1 MRLLCVKTGDKV
13 LRVRKE
19 EFGCIIFDR
28 NVYVEGNESVY
39 MVLELLAEEK
49 TPQEIIE
56 ILAER
61 ENVSKEEMREDVWS
75 ILKMFNELGWFC
87 EYEEGE

>member
-1 MRLLCVKTGDKV
+1 MRLLSIKTGDKV

-19 EFGCIIFDR
+19 DFGCIIFDR
-28 NVYVEGNESVY
+28 AVYVEGNESVY
-39 MVLELLAEEK
+39 KVLELLAEEK
-49 TPQEIIE
+49 KPEEIIE

-61 ENVSKEEMREDVWS
+61 EHVSVEDIREDVWS
-75 ILKMFNELGWFC
+75 TFKMFNDLGWFC

>member
-61 ENVSKEEMREDVWS
+61 ENVPAEEMREDVWS